1 MRIGDGGRHVLAL
14 ALVPGLIAGLAGA
27 VTAQVKPA
35 QVEPAQV
42 LPAPVQSAPVAAEPT
57 APQAATAVP
66 GLIEKVAP
74 SLRPATEPAAYAEP
88 SAPASAP
95 SLPAG
100 AAAYASADPAADPF
114 PKSVAPGISASP
126 AAPVPAVPD
135 PSRPVAALPEG
146 VDAAA
151 LRQVIDLYRRG
162 NVAEADR
169 LRAAIPDESARAL
182 LEWTAIRFGLP
193 LGFERIVGFARANPD
208 WPTSTLMRRRA
219 EEALLNEK
227 KPATVVRAFFA
238 KERPSSPP
246 GKLAL
251 ALAFQRDGL
260 ARDAAA
266 VVRELWREDT
276 FGREFEARVMDAF
289 PGVLTE
295 VDHRYRM
302 ERLLCR
308 ESFEAAGRAAT
319 YAGKAYGTLVRARRA
334 VEDKSAGAAAALD
347 AVPPSL
353 RADSSYLLSKA
364 QWLRRADKPLE
375 AAKVMALAPRNP
387 EVIAS
392 ADEWWIERRIVARKL
407 LDAGDARSAYMVASG
422 HSATTPEKR
431 IEGEFHAGWIAL
443 RFLDDA
449 RLAAGHFAEAAR
461 VAETPISL
469 ARTAY
474 WQGRAAEALGR
485 GEDAKAFYL
494 QAADQSVAYYGQL
507 ARAKLGRADLP
518 LRPPAVIDAAER
530 SRIEARIPFRAAR
543 IANALG
549 LKEISL
555 PLYVELGAK
564 LAAAPEL
571 DALGD
576 LALEGRDPRALVAVG
591 KAALQ
596 RGFALDLHAYP
607 TIGIPAFEAS
617 AAVLPVE
624 RAMVFAIARQESQFD
639 PKAQSGVGAR
649 GLMQLMPATAART
662 AKRIGVAYDTDRLT
676 EEPAYNAKIGTA
688 HLGELMADWKGSYVL
703 AFASYNAGG
712 GNVKKWI
719 DAYGDPRNPGVDP
732 IDWVERI
739 PFTET
744 RNYVQ
749 RVMENVQVYRHRL
762 DGRSALLIDSDLRRG
777 AR

>member
-1 MRIGDGGRHVLAL
+1 MRIGDGGRRLLAL
-14 ALVPGLIAGLAGA
+14 ALVPALLAGVA
-27 VTAQVKPA
+27 GRATAQAMEAPA
-35 QVEPAQV
+35 GATQADATAS
-42 LPAPVQSAPVAAEPT
+42 PAPSAT
-57 APQAATAVP
+57 

-74 SLRPATEPAAYAEP
+74 ALRPAAEPAAYQV
-88 SAPASAP
+88 P

-100 AAAYASADPAADPF
+100 TAAYASADPEAAPF
-114 PKSVAPGISASP
+114 PKPALPGANLSP
-126 AAPVPAVPD
+126 PVPVPAVPD
-135 PSRPVAALPEG
+135 PARPLAALPEG
-146 VDAAA
+146 VDPAAM
-151 LRQVIDLYRRG
+151 RQVIDLYRRG
-162 NVAEADR
+162 NLSEAER
-169 LRAAIPDESARAL
+169 VRAAIPDEAARAL
-182 LEWTAIRFGLP
+182 LEWAAIRLGVP
-193 LGFERIVGFARANPD
+193 LGFERVVGFSRANPD
-208 WPTSTLMRRRA
+208 WPAAALTRRRA
-219 EEALLNEK
+219 EEALLSER
-227 KPATVVRAFFA
+227 KPSTVVRAFFA
-238 KERPSSPP
+238 RERPSSPP

-251 ALAFQRDGL
+251 ALALQRDGL
-260 ARDAAA
+260 GQDAAA

-289 PGVLTE
+289 PGALTE
-295 VDHRYRM
+295 IDHRYRM

-308 ESFEAAGRAAT
+308 ENFDAAGRAAT

-334 VEDKSAGAAAALD
+334 VEEKAANAAAILD

-353 RADSSYLLSKA
+353 RADSSFLLSKA
-364 QWLRRADKPLE
+364 QWLRRADKPVE
-375 AAKVMALAPRNP
+375 AAKVIALAPRNP

-407 LDAGDARSAYMVASG
+407 MDTGEPRAAYMVASG

-443 RFLDDA
+443 RFLDEP
-449 RLAAGHFAEAAR
+449 RLAAAHFAEAAR

-469 ARTAY
+469 ARSAY
-474 WQGRAAEALGR
+474 WQGRAAEALGQ
-485 GEDAKAFYL
+485 GDEAKAFYAR
-494 QAADQSVAYYGQL
+494 AAAQPVAYYGQL
-507 ARAKLGRADLP
+507 ARARLGRPDLP
-518 LRPPAVIDAAER
+518 LRPPAAIDAGER
-530 SRIEARIPFRAAR
+530 ARIEARVPFRAVR

-549 LKEISL
+549 LKEFAL
-555 PLYVELGAK
+555 PLYIELGAK
-564 LAAAPEL
+564 LAGAAEL

-617 AAVLPVE
+617 AAVIPVE

-639 PKAQSGVGAR
+639 PKAQSGAGAR
-649 GLMQLMPATAART
+649 GLMQLMPATAQRT
-662 AKRIGVAYDTDRLT
+662 AKRIGLAYDTDRLID
-676 EEPAYNAKIGTA
+676 EPAYNAKIGTA

-712 GNVKKWI
+712 GHVKKWI

-732 IDWVERI
+732 VDWVERI

-762 DGRSALLIDSDLRRG
+762 DGRSALLIEADLRRG